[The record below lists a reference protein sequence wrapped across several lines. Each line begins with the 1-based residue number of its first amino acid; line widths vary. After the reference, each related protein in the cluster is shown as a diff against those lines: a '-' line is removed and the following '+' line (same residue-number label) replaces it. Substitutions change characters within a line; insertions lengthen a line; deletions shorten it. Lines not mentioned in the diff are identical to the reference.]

1 MHLMNTNEVDARFSE
16 IKALAKAEQPLS
28 DEGLQS
34 AADLAAYET
43 VRGIFS
49 DLHFRRMS
57 TAELTARG
65 NRARAQYIRD
75 KRSELLDKL
84 IYKQHQEAY
93 QQAQASCAKLCK
105 WTDADGDGAALL
117 DTLEVYIHA
126 ISGEAS
132 PVTAKAICD
141 VLRAN
146 LLQSAAGP
154 TEERKAAKEKK
165 QSAAKAKRFIPP
177 TLEEVKAYFA
187 EKRLKSDPEEFFD
200 FYEGS
205 GWKRGRGVQIK
216 DWKATANNWER
227 KEAEFTRQ
235 KNQSGRQKGSVYSS
249 DASYDLEAYRQ
260 SAIGL
265 RDYKPKAETA

>member
-1 MHLMNTNEVDARFSE
+1 MHLLNTNEVDARFSE

-34 AADLAAYET
+34 AADVAAYDA

-49 DLHFRRMS
+49 DLHFRRMC

-75 KRSELLDKL
+75 KRSELLDEL

-93 QQAQASCAKLCK
+93 KRAQVSCDKLCK
-105 WTDADGDGAALL
+105 WTDADGDADAML

-126 ISGEAS
+126 MTGEES

-141 VLRAN
+141 VLRRE
-146 LLQSAAGP
+146 LLTKS
-154 TEERKAAKEKK
+154 ELKAAASDAPKK
-165 QSAAKAKRFIPP
+165 KAKKFVPP
-177 TLEEVKAYFA
+177 ALEEVRAYWT
-187 EKRLKSDPEEFFD
+187 EKGLKGDPEEFFD
-200 FYEGS
+200 HFS
-205 GWKRGRGVQIK
+205 ANSWKQANGNKLV
-216 DWKATANNWER
+216 DWHAAARNWSR
-227 KEAEFTRQ
+227 KESKFAGNAGGKKDSTF
-235 KNQSGRQKGSVYSS
+235 SS

-265 RDYKPKAETA
+265 KDYVPKEKRAGA

>member
-1 MHLMNTNEVDARFSE
+1 MHLLNTNEVDARFSE

-34 AADLAAYET
+34 AADVAAYDA

-49 DLHFRRMS
+49 DLHFRRMC

-93 QQAQASCAKLCK
+93 KRAQVSCDKLCK
-105 WTDADGDGAALL
+105 WTDADGDADAML

-126 ISGEAS
+126 LTGEAS
-132 PVTAKAICD
+132 LVTAKAICD
-141 VLRAN
+141 VLRRE
-146 LLQSAAGP
+146 LLSVSKEPEKEIDAEFEKLWQEYP
-154 TEERKAAKEKK
+154 RKQGK
-165 QSAAKAKRFIPP
+165 
-177 TLEEVKAYFA
+177 
-187 EKRLKSDPEEFFD
+187 
-200 FYEGS
+200 
-205 GWKRGRGVQIK
+205 
-216 DWKATANNWER
+216 
-227 KEAEFTRQ
+227 KEAKKAFERARRNGVALETIEKGLSAYKEYIKTNKIETSFVKQGSTWF
-235 KNQSGRQKGSVYSS
+235 KNEAWNDDFSQISNRGSVYGS

-265 RDYKPKAETA
+265 RDYTPKGETA